1 MRTEMRRLGW
11 ARTRT
16 GRPARLG
23 RGREDRG
30 AEIERDVIVLNKN
43 TRCCVRRKERK
54 TEQQEDKSPYIHR
67 SPYLIFN
74 NKIPS
79 NHFPFLHTA

>member
-1 MRTEMRRLGW
+1 MRTEMQRLGW

-23 RGREDRG
+23 RGGEDQG
-30 AEIERDVIVLNKN
+30 AEIERELIVLNKN
-43 TRCCVRRKERK
+43 TRHCMRRKERK

-74 NKIPS
+74 TKIPS